1 MPVEHKA
8 KAMAAHQMAVPTKVM
23 GSTGGSLLADLA
35 GPAKEAEG
43 WRARLHLGFAHR
55 GGRTVLAEK
64 RHEGPMLVQ
73 RPFYPEGGVCHVYV
87 LHPPGGVVGGDHL
100 FVSAELEVDAH
111 VLITMPGATKFY
123 RSQGARAL
131 VRQWLKVAAGAT
143 LEWLPQ
149 DNIFFPGAK
158 VRLDTC
164 FELDEGARLIA
175 WEVQCLGRPAMGEA
189 FSSGQLRACFSL
201 MRAGRPLLHE
211 NLQVADGNLFKLA
224 GHPLAATL
232 VATPADERVLHEVR
246 DCLKGSELL
255 AGATLMDEVL
265 VLRLLADD
273 NWALSV
279 LMQQVWQRIRPL
291 VLRRSPS
298 MPRIWLT

>member
-1 MPVEHKA
+1 MQMEHKVEA
-8 KAMAAHQMAVPTKVM
+8 TAAHHKVM
-23 GSTGGSLLADLA
+23 GLAGGSAQPDQV
-35 GPAKEAEG
+35 GPAEGAEG
-43 WRARLHLGFAHR
+43 WRARLQLSFAHR

-73 RPFYPEGGVCHVYV
+73 RPFYPEGGVCHIYV

-100 FVSAELEVDAH
+100 FVSAELGSDAH
-111 VLITMPGATKFY
+111 ALITMPGATKFY

-131 VRQWLKVAAGAT
+131 VRQRLKVAPGAT

-149 DNIFFPGAK
+149 DNIFFPGVQ

-175 WEVQCLGRPAMGEA
+175 WEVQCLGRPAMDEA

-201 MRAGRPLLHE
+201 MRTGRPLLHE
-211 NLQVADGNLFKLA
+211 NLQIADGNLFKLG

-232 VATPADERVLHEVR
+232 VATPADEGVLHEVR
-246 DCLKGSELL
+246 ECLKDSELL
-255 AGATLMDEVL
+255 VGATLIDDLL
-265 VLRLLADD
+265 VLRLLAHD
-273 NWALSV
+273 NWALSMT
-279 LMQQVWQRIRPL
+279 MQQVWQHIRPL
-291 VLRRSPS
+291 VLCRSPS
-298 MPRIWLT
+298 TPRIWLT